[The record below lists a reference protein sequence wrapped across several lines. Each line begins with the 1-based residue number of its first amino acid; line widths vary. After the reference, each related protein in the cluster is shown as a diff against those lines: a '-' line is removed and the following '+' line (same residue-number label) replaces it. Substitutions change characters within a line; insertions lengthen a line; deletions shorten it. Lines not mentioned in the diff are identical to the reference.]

1 MKDTQIAMPPLPA
14 WQAEEEHTASHS
26 RNTKHVLVRISSSR
40 FQDQQDPTLENRDF
54 SSQVRLTA
62 FYKHLAPC
70 LLSRDSCQATGMDV
84 PKGRT
89 SLQCFQSNIQ
99 V

>member
-1 MKDTQIAMPPLPA
+1 MCPGKKNAGGNKVKDTQTAMPPLPA

-26 RNTKHVLVRISSSR
+26 QNTKHAMVRMSSSR

-62 FYKHLAPC
+62 F
-70 LLSRDSCQATGMDV
+70 
-84 PKGRT
+84 T
-89 SLQCFQSNIQ
+89 STWLPAS
-99 V
+99 